1 MMNICLGLLPRQS
14 VFKTAGHRLVPN
26 MFYADAMA
34 ESGEKM
40 SFDDIFRSEFL
51 ESMTVIPLS
60 DMIIALLL
68 SLLLGL

>member
-40 SFDDIFRSEFL
+40 SFDDIFP
-51 ESMTVIPLS
+51 I
-60 DMIIALLL
+60 
-68 SLLLGL
+68 